1 MAGLFDNAR
10 PLDMYRSLLAPGR
23 PSRLYTIESPYT
35 LSRPGPAWQHA
46 GILPGKWR
54 DIVTERDPIYGAP
67 QATERQ
73 TAWGIPGMAREMAG
87 SLLNVLEAPR
97 TGVMPTSEDI
107 LNVTPMTSAPGLL
120 AKIPAGAMASG
131 MARRA
136 AAPDD
141 PLIVQHNIHPNALE
155 RADRLGGI
163 PMPSMAVAKADSP
176 LTGFGEITLIGSPDM
191 AKPSARNPV
200 WSADAYTTRMPHIE
214 IQPDKVAEKI
224 IDKDYG
230 ENLGKLKSHYYGLG
244 GADVARDLA
253 KGHHNSNITIVAKFL
268 NDKGLMPDPDDFQ
281 DMQQFSRAIR
291 VIRDRFTP
299 KNIDEFNTWSANE
312 VRRIKDAGG
321 AFNERI
327 FRGFTYLGNRR
338 YAPATL
344 ETIVREMRGKGAGG
358 EGLHNTFG
366 SLRAKLRPKF
376 KSLAELKR
384 KRGQVTSYG
393 KAKTSFDEADQ
404 LLANYRGAVDDA
416 ATAVNPDVSM
426 RTVDELVKD
435 ILLKRG
441 EDEYSK
447 PYMPAI
453 TKQIR
458 DMADELRE
466 VFRDMPTEYFEIKP
480 QRGVPLSEFRGAIV
494 PKETSASTLKILK
507 DAGITKIYKYADEA
521 ERQALFKKFPEVM
534 FANPGAAAI
543 PGLLSTQQPAPPPSM
558 IMDNRQRVPRGL
570 LDNAA

>member
-1 MAGLFDNAR
+1 MAGLLDTAR
-10 PLDMYRSLLAPGR
+10 PLDKWRGLLAPEPGWQYSGMV
-23 PSRLYTIESPYT
+23 PMKSRTP
-35 LSRPGPAWQHA
+35 
-46 GILPGKWR
+46 
-54 DIVTERDPIYGAP
+54 RDPIYGAP
-67 QATERQ
+67 QIMQ
-73 TAWGIPGMAREMAG
+73 TAFKPAIPGMAREMLG
-87 SLLNVLEAPR
+87 SLFNTLEAPY
-97 TGVMPTSEDI
+97 TGVMPTPADVFNI
-107 LNVTPMTSAPGLL
+107 MPMTSTPGLL
-120 AKIPAGAMASG
+120 AKIPAGALASG

-136 AAPDD
+136 AVPDD
-141 PLIVQHNIHPNALE
+141 PMIVQHNIHPNALE
-155 RADRLGGI
+155 RAGRLGGI
-163 PMPSMAVAKADSP
+163 PVPSMAVAKADSP

-200 WSADAYTTRMPHIE
+200 WSADAYTTRTPHID

-244 GADVARDLA
+244 GADVAQDLA

-281 DMQQFSRAIR
+281 DMQQFSRAVR

-299 KNIDEFNTWSANE
+299 ENIDEFNTWAANE

-321 AFNERI
+321 EFNERI
-327 FRGFTYLGNRR
+327 FRGVTNLGKHR

-344 ETIVREMRGKGAGG
+344 ENIVREMRGKGAGE
-358 EGLHNTFG
+358 EGLQHTFG

-376 KSLAELKR
+376 KSHAELKR
-384 KRGQVTSYG
+384 KRGQITGYG
-393 KAKTSFDEADQ
+393 KAKIFFDEADQ
-404 LLANYRGAVDDA
+404 LLADYRGAVEDA
-416 ATAVNPDVSM
+416 ARTVNPDVSM
-426 RTVDELVKD
+426 NTVDELVED

-441 EDEYSK
+441 EHEYSK

-458 DMADELRE
+458 DMADKLRE
-466 VFRDMPTEYFEIKP
+466 MFREMPTEYFEIKP
-480 QRGVPLSEFRGAIV
+480 QRGVPLSEFKGAIV

-507 DAGITKIYKYADEA
+507 DAGITKIYKYANHA

-534 FANPGAAAI
+534 FSNPAAAAA
-543 PGLLSTQQPAPPPSM
+543 PGLLSTQQP
-558 IMDNRQRVPRGL
+558 QRRIPRSL
-570 LDNAA
+570 LDDAA